1 MASSAGTSKKLS
13 LAGGVGLLIV
23 IIGFFGF
30 GSDDN
35 PPPTDCLPQVATSG
49 PTLAGPGSKVMP
61 LKTGTY
67 QLSSPFGPRWGTQH
81 QGSDF
86 SAPLGTPIYAA
97 MGGTV
102 AKAETAQ
109 GFGHWI
115 IIDFD
120 DGGKKFSN
128 VYGHMTGASLK
139 VRTGDQVSA
148 GQEIAAVGNEGESTG
163 PHLHFELWDGTRLGG
178 GQAVDPMPWLSGAGE
193 PGQPTSDPS
202 ADTAAPRGPPAGT
215 DVDAAPA
222 PSDPSVVSVADWE
235 KVAKLESG
243 GDWAIDTGNGYQGG
257 LQFAPSTWTGHGG
270 AEFAPTANKATPQQ
284 QMEVANRVL
293 IGQGWNAW
301 PTTSKEAAVTDKKP
315 APAGTFLSGAVSEP
329 KVELAAAVTPGAG
342 CVLPGAGGGAV
353 LKPGSVPPEY
363 EPWIIKAAQTCPE
376 VTAPLLAAQ
385 LENEG
390 GGFNPKAYNADSRA
404 MGNAQF
410 IPSVWPEKGVDGD
423 GNGTKDPYTVPD
435 AVMSMASFD
444 CELVGIAKKGL
455 QDGSLQ
461 GDLTELYLSM
471 YNCGPGATASQGGV
485 CQNTQTQNYVRNI
498 PANAIAK
505 FSAPDPGGTA
515 DLALSGPFGK
525 KAVDAAMRWRGTT
538 YAWGGG
544 TANGPS
550 KGIADGGV
558 ADSFGDFNKIGFD
571 CSGLMIYAIAQA
583 SDHKII
589 LDHYTVRQLNDPRGK
604 PVPINALQPGDVVFP
619 GGGNPQ
625 HVAMYIGGGQMI
637 EAPQSGD
644 VVKVS
649 PLSNLGGGID
659 ARRFG

>member
-35 PPPTDCLPQVATSG
+35 PPLTDCLPQVATEG

-67 QLSSPFGPRWGTQH
+67 QLSSPFGPRWGEQH

-102 AKAETAQ
+102 AAAEIAR

-115 IIDFD
+115 IIDFED
-120 DGGKKFSN
+120 DGRKFSN

-139 VRTGDQVSA
+139 VKKGQQVAA
-148 GQEIAAVGNEGESTG
+148 GQEIAAVGSEGQSSG
-163 PHLHFELWDGTRLGG
+163 PHLHFEVWDGTRLEGG
-178 GQAVDPMPWLSGAGE
+178 HAVDPMPWLSGAGE

-202 ADTAAPRGPPAGT
+202 ADPGAPRGPP
-215 DVDAAPA
+215 PA
-222 PSDPSVVSVADWE
+222 DPGVGGDRSVVSVADWE
-235 KVAKLESG
+235 KVAALESG

-270 AEFAPTANKATPQQ
+270 AEFAPTANKATPAQ

-293 IGQGWNAW
+293 AGQGWGAW
-301 PTTSKEAAVTDKKP
+301 PTTSKAAAVTDKKP
-315 APAGTFLSGAVSEP
+315 APAGTFLSAVTDTP
-329 KVELAAAVTPGAG
+329 NIELAAAITPGAG
-342 CVLPGAGGGAV
+342 CEMPGAAGGSI

-363 EPWIIKAAQTCPE
+363 EPWILKAAQTCPE
-376 VTAPLLAAQ
+376 VTGPTIAAQ

-390 GGFNPKAYNADSRA
+390 GGFNPKAYNADSGA

-410 IPSVWPEKGVDGD
+410 IPSVWPAKGVDGD
-423 GNGTKDPYTVPD
+423 GDGTKDPYTVPD
-435 AVMSMASFD
+435 AVMSMASYN

-471 YNCGPGATASQGGV
+471 YNCGPGATQSQGGV

-498 PANAIAK
+498 PANAAAK
-505 FSAPDPGGTA
+505 FSAPNPGGAA
-515 DLALSGPFGK
+515 DLALSGPFGR

-544 TANGPS
+544 TAHGPS
-550 KGIADGGV
+550 KGIGDGGV

-583 SDHKII
+583 SDQKII
-589 LDHYTVRQLNDPRGK
+589 LDHYTVNQLGDPRGK
-604 PVPINALQPGDVVFP
+604 PVPTNALQPGDVVFP